1 MKPESNLSKLW
12 LGLRVLVRSTILSTI
27 IILLFT
33 IRLLIHSRY
42 GDHYSYTMGN

>member
-1 MKPESNLSKLW
+1 MKLESNLGKPW

-33 IRLLIHSRY
+33 IRLLIHSVSSVLHY
-42 GDHYSYTMGN
+42 GELGD